1 MFLNFQSFHD
11 KILLCK
17 AALTRCVLLETHL
30 LENLYHFVVLADLVH
45 KDYIGSFYLVERL
58 HQIMIFAD
66 PLKVTNRLT
75 LQKSIA
81 LLTIIFQVRLQV
93 NHSQLEVILGHLHL
107 QSAQL
112 LIKTP
117 IFHSDLAQNPQTAII

>member
-1 MFLNFQSFHD
+1 MFLNFQSFND

-17 AALTRCVLLETHL
+17 AALTCCVLLKTHL

-66 PLKVTNRLT
+66 PLKVTNRFT

-81 LLTIIFQVRLQV
+81 LLTIIFKVRLQV
-93 NHSQLEVILGHLHL
+93 NHSQLEVIL
-107 QSAQL
+107 
-112 LIKTP
+112 
-117 IFHSDLAQNPQTAII
+117 